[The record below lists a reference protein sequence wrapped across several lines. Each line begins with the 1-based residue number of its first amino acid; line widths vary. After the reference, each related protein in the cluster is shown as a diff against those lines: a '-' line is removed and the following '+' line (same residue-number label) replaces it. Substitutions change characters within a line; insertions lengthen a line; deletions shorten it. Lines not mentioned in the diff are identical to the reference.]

1 MPRVRF
7 TLAISADDYLRYY
20 QGAARNVAVTA
31 DDGSRIK
38 FPAEHLRP
46 YVMHDGIRGRFEL
59 HFDET
64 HKFIGLRK
72 L

>member
-1 MPRVRF
+1 MSTVSF
-7 TLAISADDYLRYY
+7 TLAISSEDYLRYY
-20 QGAARNVAVTA
+20 QGAARNVSVVA

-59 HFDET
+59 RFDENY
-64 HKFIGLRK
+64 KFIALRK
-72 L
+72 I